1 MAGGEERSA
10 RWLGRLEY
18 GNEREEEG
26 EWKSSS
32 QRIWWR
38 QRRGRGGA
46 GARESSKV
54 RRRPKVR
61 GELEGDAAG
70 LLEGRGSVG
79 RKRGSGR
86 SFLGRR

>member
-54 RRRPKVR
+54 RRRPKV
-61 GELEGDAAG
+61 GDELREDATG
-70 LLEGRGSVG
+70 LP
-79 RKRGSGR
+79 R
-86 SFLGRR
+86 SNGLV